1 MPTRDLMMVSVRSV
15 QPVLARLRALGLD
28 ADAAL
33 CAADLSPAIVND
45 ADARIPHRLVLALW
59 REAVRQSGDDA
70 FGIHAAEGIRPG
82 TFDVLDYATRSSA
95 TLAEGLARL
104 VRYHRILHDA
114 AVVQVRAH
122 GDRVQL
128 THALPDHAGELP
140 RHPAEFIVA
149 AWVVVAR
156 QATGTDFAPL
166 EVGFIHAPPADL
178 SEHQRLFRAPIR
190 FNSSANEVVL
200 SRPVLDLPLVKSDP
214 GLCAVLE
221 RQMGELLERLP
232 RTTSLGVRV
241 RQLVAKELSTAAP
254 SAAAAARKLH
264 MSRRTL
270 QRLLHAEG
278 TTFSKLVDALRRE
291 LATSY
296 FREPAIAIA
305 EVAFLLG
312 FSEASAF
319 HRAFK
324 RWHGVTPSVYRATL
338 SSKPSRDST

>member
-1 MPTRDLMMVSVRSV
+1 MMPARGLMMVSVRSV
-15 QPVLARLRALGLD
+15 QPVLARLRALGIE
-28 ADAAL
+28 ADVVLSAAGV
-33 CAADLSPAIVND
+33 APAILND
-45 ADARIPHRLVLALW
+45 ADARIPHRLALGVW
-59 REAVRQSGDDA
+59 CEAVRRSGDDA

-82 TFDVLDYATRSSA
+82 AFDVLDYATRSSA

-114 AVVQVRAH
+114 AVVQLSVN
-122 GDRVQL
+122 GDRARL

-140 RHPAEFIVA
+140 RHTAEFIVA

-156 QATGTDFAPL
+156 QATGMDFAPL
-166 EVGFIHAPPADL
+166 DVSFRHSPPPDL
-178 SEHQRLFRAPIR
+178 REHERLFRAPIR
-190 FNSSANEVVL
+190 FDSAANGLVL
-200 SRPVLDLPLVKSDP
+200 PRTTLDLPLLKSDP

-232 RTTSLGVRV
+232 RTTSFSVRV
-241 RQLVAKELSTAAP
+241 GQMVGKDLSTAAP
-254 SAAAAARKLH
+254 SATAAARKLH

-270 QRLLHAEG
+270 QRLLQAEG
-278 TTFSKLVDALRRE
+278 TTFSELVDGLRRD
-291 LATSY
+291 LATRY
-296 FREPAIAIA
+296 LREPAIAIA

-324 RWHGVTPSVYRATL
+324 RWHGVTPAAYRANL
-338 SSKPSRDST
+338 SSPQGG